1 MASNTG
7 VKVLNIGNPT
17 PNELSFEILD
27 TDVCVVNSIRR
38 VLLTEVKSLV
48 FRGFPHKENCIKILK
63 NNTKFNNEYIKHRMQ
78 CIPIYN
84 NNPTTFENFVQ
95 KYQLKLN
102 VVNNTNNLVY
112 VTSADFVVY
121 DKSTDRPIANQE
133 KQVRRLFPHNTLT
146 GDFIPI
152 CCLKPRITDADDA
165 EEINMVIDFS
175 IGKSKEDACWNMVSK
190 CCYENK
196 KDDARFQRIMK
207 KDEAVVREHFKSQVD
222 YDTYMRTE
230 MTPEEKRD
238 FEIIE
243 SQRVF
248 IPNHYIMYV
257 ESIGVYDNQYLV
269 SFACE
274 YILGRL
280 EEFNGF
286 LSSAQIKNTCYK
298 PDDYCLYKDKST
310 VKPVYVLYV
319 KDDDYTIGKII
330 EKYLY
335 YMYHEVMYYVSFKK
349 EHPHDTFSLISFS
362 YKEEVSEQ
370 EIIANI
376 KTVSDELI
384 GIYTTINS
392 KFRK

>member
-1 MASNTG
+1 
-7 VKVLNIGNPT
+7 
-17 PNELSFEILD
+17 
-27 TDVCVVNSIRR
+27 
-38 VLLTEVKSLV
+38 
-48 FRGFPHKENCIKILK
+48 
-63 NNTKFNNEYIKHRMQ
+63 MQ

-121 DKSTDRPIANQE
+121 DKSTDKPIANQE
-133 KQVRRLFPHNTLT
+133 KQVRRLFPQNPLT

-207 KDEAVVREHFKSQVD
+207 KDEVAVRDHFKSQTD

-257 ESIGVYDNQYLV
+257 ESIGVYENQYLI

-280 EEFNGF
+280 DEFNGF

-298 PDDYCLYKDKST
+298 PDDYCIYKDKST

-330 EKYLY
+330 EKIKY
-335 YMYHEVMYYVSFKK
+335 
-349 EHPHDTFSLISFS
+349 
-362 YKEEVSEQ
+362 
-370 EIIANI
+370 NI
-376 KTVSDELI
+376 
-384 GIYTTINS
+384 
-392 KFRK
+392 

>member
-7 VKVLNIGNPT
+7 VKVLNIANS
-17 PNELSFEILD
+17 NELSFEILD

-95 KYQLKLN
+95 KYQLKLH

-121 DKSTDRPIANQE
+121 DKSTDKPIANQE
-133 KQVRRLFPHNTLT
+133 KQVRRLFPQNSLT

-165 EEINMVIDFS
+165 EEINMVVDFS

-207 KDEAVVREHFKSQVD
+207 KDEVVVREHFKNQVD
-222 YDTYMRTE
+222 YDTYMGTE

-257 ESIGVYDNQYLV
+257 ESIGVYENQYLV

-298 PDDYCLYKDKST
+298 PDDYCIYVDKST

-335 YMYHEVMYYVSFKK
+335 YMYNEVLYYVSFKK

>member
-1 MASNTG
+1 MSN
-7 VKVLNIGNPT
+7 VKVLNIANSS
-17 PNELSFEILD
+17 NELSFEIID
-27 TDVCVVNSIRR
+27 TDVCIVNSLRR

-48 FRGFPHKENCIKILK
+48 FRGFPHKENCINIRK

-84 NNPTTFENFVQ
+84 NNPRTFESFVQ

-102 VVNNTNNLVY
+102 VVNNTNNLIY

-121 DKSTDRPIANQE
+121 EKSTDTPIANQE
-133 KQVRRLFPHNTLT
+133 KQVRRLFPPNPLT

-152 CCLKPRITDADDA
+152 CCLKPRITDADEA
-165 EEINMVIDFS
+165 EEIDMVVDFS
-175 IGKSKEDACWNMVSK
+175 IGKPKEDACWNMVSK

-196 KDDARFQRIMK
+196 KDDARFQLIIK
-207 KDEAVVREHFKSQVD
+207 KDERVVKEHFKTQVD

-248 IPNHYIMYV
+248 IPNHFIMYV
-257 ESIGVYDNQYLV
+257 ESIGVYENQYLL

-286 LSSAQIKNTCYK
+286 LSNAQIKSTCIK

-310 VKPVYVLYV
+310 VKPIYILYV

-335 YMYHEVMYYVSFKK
+335 YMFQGELYYVSFKK
-349 EHPHDTFSLISFS
+349 EHPHDTYSLISFS
-362 YKEEVSEQ
+362 YKKEVSEQ

-376 KTVSDELI
+376 RSVSDELI
-384 GIYTTINS
+384 DIYTKIHS
-392 KFRK
+392 KFRS

>member
-1 MASNTG
+1 
-7 VKVLNIGNPT
+7 
-17 PNELSFEILD
+17 
-27 TDVCVVNSIRR
+27 
-38 VLLTEVKSLV
+38 
-48 FRGFPHKENCIKILK
+48 
-63 NNTKFNNEYIKHRMQ
+63 
-78 CIPIYN
+78 
-84 NNPTTFENFVQ
+84 
-95 KYQLKLN
+95 
-102 VVNNTNNLVY
+102 
-112 VTSADFVVY
+112 
-121 DKSTDRPIANQE
+121 
-133 KQVRRLFPHNTLT
+133 
-146 GDFIPI
+146 
-152 CCLKPRITDADDA
+152 
-165 EEINMVIDFS
+165 
-175 IGKSKEDACWNMVSK
+175 
-190 CCYENK
+190 
-196 KDDARFQRIMK
+196 
-207 KDEAVVREHFKSQVD
+207 
-222 YDTYMRTE
+222 
-230 MTPEEKRD
+230 
-238 FEIIE
+238 
-243 SQRVF
+243 
-248 IPNHYIMYV
+248 MYV
-257 ESIGVYDNQYLV
+257 ESIGVYENQYLV

-335 YMYHEVMYYVSFKK
+335 YMYREVMYYVSFKK